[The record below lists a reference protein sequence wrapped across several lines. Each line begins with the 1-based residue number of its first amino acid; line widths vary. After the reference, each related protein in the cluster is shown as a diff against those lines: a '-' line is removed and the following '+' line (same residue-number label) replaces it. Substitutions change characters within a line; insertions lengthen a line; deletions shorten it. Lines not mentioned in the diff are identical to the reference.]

1 MFRKKNVIAVSYY
14 KRTRPTGV
22 HARKESLDDAA
33 RPPAPIG
40 KVGVP
45 LTPVA

>member
-1 MFRKKNVIAVSYY
+1 MFRKKNAIAVSY

-22 HARKESLDDAA
+22 HARKESLVDAA